1 MLARF
6 ITDHIYSI
14 VIPSIMS
21 CDSSSMEVGFNGILL
36 GGGVFVK
43 TGTGI

>member
-6 ITDHIYSI
+6 ITDHMYSI
-14 VIPSIMS
+14 VIPSIIS
-21 CDSSSMEVGFNGILL
+21 CDSSSVEVGFNGILL
-36 GGGVFVK
+36 GGGVVDK